1 MLLWRFGD
9 GFVDYFIIQGC
20 FCFLYFFSCDQI
32 FGVNGFGELVGL
44 FCRVEGFIKYIN
56 LVGIEIR
63 KDCKMIGKIVF
74 EFLQWC
80 FEVEFVMEEII
91 DVKVSQFL
99 EMKKLFLL
107 FKFSVIFVY
116 FVYDWYWGFGLDVD
130 KILYINFDVWFGRNV
145 FGKIIK

>member
-1 MLLWRFGD
+1 
-9 GFVDYFIIQGC
+9 
-20 FCFLYFFSCDQI
+20 
-32 FGVNGFGELVGL
+32 
-44 FCRVEGFIKYIN
+44 
-56 LVGIEIR
+56 
-63 KDCKMIGKIVF
+63 MIGKIVF